1 MTSSAKDLIP
11 KGYIGE
17 LSTHSR
23 GSTVEVAI
31 ARIDHKQA
39 DHKSAPKPAC
49 GATDADM
56 LDFGTGFECSTR
68 RAKRLTDRSP
78 VK

>member
-1 MTSSAKDLIP
+1 MTSSAKDLIA

-31 ARIDHKQA
+31 ART

-49 GATDADM
+49 GATDVDM

-68 RAKRLTDRSP
+68 RAKRLTDRSL